1 MKVFTY
7 TLVILYLFSNLPS
20 FAQSTKKVSISQ
32 QKLIETLEES
42 QKYDPVAKYIVFNN
56 VLQEKKGKTVA
67 VLEDF
72 LSKTDKLYPLLN
84 TAHILYAYYRKIND
98 PQKLKLLD
106 LTLEKHYQKFK
117 NNKNTDW
124 IRIIELRAAIYSSE
138 QCKEYNTAQGF
149 YQQYLEAAQKYDRQD
164 LVIVHH
170 TDIADKIYK
179 KIGNYTKASEY
190 NLKALDL
197 IDNIKNQ
204 QLLGEEK
211 EEKNALKIGV
221 YASLGLM
228 NYEIKNFR
236 QAIEYWKK
244 GLDILKNQKEWTG
257 KKSNIISDIGI
268 SYRQLGDTENAFK
281 YLKEALY
288 NAEQEK
294 DSAWIGII
302 KGNLGD
308 VWMDKKNY
316 ENAIPLLEEDMKMSL
331 RYDEFSN
338 LITTTIQLG
347 NCYNALKNYP
357 KANEYYQKAYQ
368 LYKDKELILKT
379 VMGISRYETEIKLYE
394 GFVKLYDNTKDFDK
408 AYKYQ
413 TLAKHLRDSL
423 NALQGQEKISLMQSK
438 YEFEQKDTQ
447 NKLLENNVNSQKLIS
462 WIIFLSALAG
472 IIALTFFVIIYR
484 IRFKNAKIKRK
495 ADTEISQLKQQQFE
509 ENIALH
515 EREII
520 EIKLLVMQKTNV
532 LEKLEIELALITQ
545 HNEEGRLQAQ
555 KIVNVVKDELNL
567 GKDINKFKNYVE
579 NTHADFFIQLS
590 KQYPTLSLMDLR
602 MCSYIRANMQNKEIA
617 QVMNI
622 KYDSLRVNKLRL
634 RKKMSV
640 ETEKE
645 MYVLLQEIKI
655 KDEAN

>member
-1 MKVFTY
+1 MKIFTY
-7 TLVILYLFSNLPS
+7 TFIILYTFFHLPS
-20 FAQSTKKVSISQ
+20 FAQSTKKVSVSQ

-42 QKYDPVAKYIVFNN
+42 KKYDPVAKYILFANA
-56 VLQEKKGKTVA
+56 LQEDKDKEKTFLI
-67 VLEDF
+67 LEDF
-72 LSKTDKLYPLLN
+72 LSKTDKLYPFLN
-84 TAHILYAYYRKIND
+84 TAHILYAYYRKINA

-117 NNKNTDW
+117 NNENTDW

-138 QCKEYNTAQGF
+138 QCKEYITAQGF
-149 YQQYLEAAQKYDRQD
+149 YQQYLEEAQKYDRQD
-164 LVIVHH
+164 FVIMHH

-197 IDNIKNQ
+197 IDNIKDE
-204 QLLGEEK
+204 QLLGDK
-211 EEKNALKIGV
+211 KDVLKIGV
-221 YASLGLM
+221 YVSLGLM

-236 QAIEYWKK
+236 QAIEYWVKS
-244 GLDILKNQKEWTG
+244 LDILKNQKEWTG

-331 RYDEFSN
+331 KYDEFSN

-423 NALQGQEKISLMQSK
+423 NTLQGQEKISLMQSK

-484 IRFKNAKIKRK
+484 IRLKNAKIKRK

-520 EIKLLVMQKTNV
+520 EIKLLVTQKTNV

-567 GKDINKFKNYVE
+567 GNDINKFKNYVE

-602 MCSYIRANMQNKEIA
+602 MCGYIRANMQNKEIA

-640 ETEKE
+640 ETEKQL
-645 MYVLLQEIKI
+645 YVLLQEIKI